1 MYDITI
7 HVEDEKDL
15 YNSFDSSRET
25 LSDDFVSYIEE
36 QLEGRKIIENVQLI
50 LRSDNPIDSNQL
62 EKAMDSFLEAR
73 RKALDRDKR
82 IKKWESIRL
91 MVIGCFFVVIGIMFA
106 EKFTSVV
113 AAIVSTIG
121 SFSIW
126 EACNIFIRE
135 IPSLRVRKAM
145 LGILE
150 NYRIVVK
157 SK

>member
-62 EKAMDSFLEAR
+62 EKALDSFLEAR

-82 IKKWESIRL
+82 IKKWESIKL
-91 MVIGCFFVVIGIMFA
+91 GK
-106 EKFTSVV
+106 EKYGLPEKEEHAWT
-113 AAIVSTIG
+113 
-121 SFSIW
+121 
-126 EACNIFIRE
+126 NFIR
-135 IPSLRVRKAM
+135 
-145 LGILE
+145 
-150 NYRIVVK
+150 
-157 SK
+157 